1 VRIMAFAPTIVEWV
15 FGITGLGRIR
25 MNKRGGVNRW
35 VFWMRWDFVSM
46 YVGSWAR
53 EIIGMIRLSGII
65 ETLLCLRTIMS
76 FVR

>member
-1 VRIMAFAPTIVEWV
+1 
-15 FGITGLGRIR
+15 
-25 MNKRGGVNRW
+25 VNRW